1 MQGLPTGARG
11 QWAGESLNA
20 NKALCKKS
28 RDHRCHPVSCSV
40 GCAFYPA
47 AEEAAQ
53 PIGRKTTWMP
63 QRSLCRCVTAE
74 GTRGAIEEVI
84 AINQDNGNLV
94 VEEEMKTN
102 VQLRLYWRK
111 TTNKETREETSNKIL
126 ISTMSLVNARPRD
139 VSILA
144 LSERY

>member
-1 MQGLPTGARG
+1 MEAKPALEEHFQEKETQMQGPPTGARG
-11 QWAGESLNA
+11 QWASESLNA

-28 RDHRCHPVSCSV
+28 TPHAAL

-74 GTRGAIEEVI
+74 GTRGAREEVI
-84 AINQDNGNLV
+84 AIN
-94 VEEEMKTN
+94 
-102 VQLRLYWRK
+102 
-111 TTNKETREETSNKIL
+111 
-126 ISTMSLVNARPRD
+126 
-139 VSILA
+139 
-144 LSERY
+144 

>member
-1 MQGLPTGARG
+1 MCVLPHCGGGSSAHREEDDLDATEITMPVCDCRRDQRG
-11 QWAGESLNA
+11 
-20 NKALCKKS
+20 
-28 RDHRCHPVSCSV
+28 R
-40 GCAFYPA
+40 
-47 AEEAAQ
+47 
-53 PIGRKTTWMP
+53 
-63 QRSLCRCVTAE
+63 
-74 GTRGAIEEVI
+74 EEVI

-139 VSILA
+139 ISILA